1 MTHDCLAHDVPQC
14 FSACGCG
21 RNRSIRN
28 VVDCS
33 SESCLGRLSWTI
45 VLDFWPRPMHNTGVG
60 SDLLG
65 FKSPGRAECRRDGP
79 RLCGQ
84 ADTSKGI
91 DNTQLARVKLAL
103 ALVPGCT
110 GDQLRKL
117 LAVAWCSRTSLGF
130 FWRQS

>member
-1 MTHDCLAHDVPQC
+1 
-14 FSACGCG
+14 
-21 RNRSIRN
+21 
-28 VVDCS
+28 
-33 SESCLGRLSWTI
+33 
-45 VLDFWPRPMHNTGVG
+45 MHNTGVG